1 MNLINKL
8 FWLPRFERDY
18 KKLSSEAKEKVNQAL
33 LKMEKNLHYPSLE
46 AKKIKGAENIWEA
59 RASRSL
65 RITFTL
71 EGNEVYLR
79 TVGQHDIL
87 KNP

>member
-1 MNLINKL
+1 MSSTNKL
-8 FWLPRFERDY
+8 FWLPHFERDY
-18 KKLSSEAKEKVNQAL
+18 KKLSPEAKEKVNKAL
-33 LKMEKNLHYPSLE
+33 LKIEKALRYPSLGI
-46 AKKIKGAENIWEA
+46 KKIKGTQNIWEA
-59 RASRSL
+59 RVSQSL

-71 EGNEVYLR
+71 EGNAIYLR

>member
-8 FWLPRFERDY
+8 FWLPHFNRDY
-18 KKLSSEAKEKVNQAL
+18 KKLPLQAKEKVNQAV
-33 LKMEKNLHYPSLE
+33 LKMERDLRYPSLGV
-46 AKKIKGAENIWEA
+46 KKIKDTENIWEA
-59 RASRSL
+59 RASQSL

-71 EGNEVYLR
+71 EGDKIFLR